1 MTSIIYAEQLE
12 PKTMYH
18 VRYHPDPLSGLE
30 ATEITHGKKQTK
42 TSTIGFLRKTGAH
55 LAGEGANTFQEVKVP
70 VQIMKHIIF

>member
-12 PKTMYH
+12 PKPMYH
-18 VRYHPDPLSGLE
+18 VQYHEDPLGGLE
-30 ATEITHGKKQTK
+30 DTEITHGNKKQ